1 MEIKIA
7 ITGEI
12 RSGKDTVTEYIQDTN
27 WGLNMKKLY
36 FAEGIESI
44 IRTYLPEA
52 YEGNAKPRKH
62 FQEVGQYMREVNVDV
77 WVNYVERKYKYLQS
91 KGITNFIC
99 TDLRQFNEYDWLKAN
114 GFTIIKVET
123 DSEIRIE
130 RMKAS
135 GDKFDAQSLVHP
147 VEMKIRSLKYDYLIT
162 NNTTLEDLY
171 AQVDN
176 VLDELKGGF

>member
-1 MEIKIA
+1 MGLKIA

-12 RSGKDTVTEYIQDTN
+12 RSGKDTVTDYLQDEI
-27 WGLNMKKLY
+27 GGIGKLY
-36 FAEGIESI
+36 FAEGIEDI
-44 IRTYLPEA
+44 IRRYFPEA
-52 YEGNAKPRKH
+52 YEGNTKPRWH
-62 FQEVGQYMREVNVDV
+62 FQEVGTYMREVNVDV
-77 WVNYVERKYKYLQS
+77 WVNAVERKYKNL
-91 KGITNFIC
+91 KDIGVKNFIC

-114 GFTIIKVET
+114 GFIVIKVET
-123 DSEIRIE
+123 EAEIRIE

-147 VEMKIRSLKYDYLIT
+147 VELKIRSLKYDYLIT